1 MLGATVVASSREIF
15 FFLIPLLSACWI
27 ARVEGFCFVPADTTL
42 RSYKALRPSIGLECR
57 FFSPLPVTLSSVS
70 DLVGSDDEEDD
81 DGDTIEYSVTTKE
94 EYILSVGDLED
105 EVPSSSVDGE
115 QEMSSSFAH
124 QLRLQEVRA
133 VHRRHETDTGSP
145 EYQVASMTERI
156 AYLTSHLV
164 THPKDFS
171 TRRGLVA
178 LVNKRR
184 RLLNY
189 LSMEDV
195 GRYKELIASL
205 GIRHKAV
212 GLVPSKEEKY
222 GNFPPQK
229 KPKSHGP
236 GSSKKK

>member
-1 MLGATVVASSREIF
+1 MVYLH
-15 FFLIPLLSACWI
+15 FFLDQKSMQ
-27 ARVEGFCFVPADTTL
+27 
-42 RSYKALRPSIGLECR
+42 YKALRPSIGLECR

-70 DLVGSDDEEDD
+70 DLVGSDDDD
-81 DGDTIEYSVTTKE
+81 DDEETIEFSVSTKE
-94 EYILSVGDLED
+94 EYILSMGDLED
-105 EVPSSSVDGE
+105 QTASSSSSEGE

-124 QLRLQEVRA
+124 QLRLQEARA
-133 VHRRHETDTGSP
+133 AHKRHETDTGSP

-156 AYLTSHLV
+156 AYLTTHLV

-212 GLVPSKEEKY
+212 GLVPTKEEKY

-236 GSSKKK
+236 GSGKKK